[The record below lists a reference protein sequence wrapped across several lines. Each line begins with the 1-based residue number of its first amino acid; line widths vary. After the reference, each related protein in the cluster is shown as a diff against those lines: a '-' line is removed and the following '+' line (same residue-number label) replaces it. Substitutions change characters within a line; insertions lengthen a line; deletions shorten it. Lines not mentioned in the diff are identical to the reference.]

1 MLQGKKN
8 PGTDRYSVE
17 SFLRQVLE
25 AKEMKIDRLA
35 AQILKYYHRN
45 WFSVFFFFS
54 FSRYFFLD
62 DEYQIIRGIVVRL
75 HPL

>member
-35 AQILKYYHRN
+35 LKF
-45 WFSVFFFFS
+45 WSITIETGFPFS
-54 FSRYFFLD
+54 FSFPFPDTFFLMMNIKLF
-62 DEYQIIRGIVVRL
+62 EA
-75 HPL
+75 